1 MRRLDEKEV
10 PLPPPRPGG
19 AVPVSCVL
27 LAKAGGARD
36 IVGYLGKERG
46 L

>member
-27 LAKAGGARD
+27 AKAGGARD